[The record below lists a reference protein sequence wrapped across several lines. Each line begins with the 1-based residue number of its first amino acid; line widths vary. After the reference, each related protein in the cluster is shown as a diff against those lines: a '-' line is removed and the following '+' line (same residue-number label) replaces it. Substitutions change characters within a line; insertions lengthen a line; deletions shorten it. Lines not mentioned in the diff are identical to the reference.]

1 MDDEA
6 CKIRVEAV
14 CARLKD
20 EISRLGFTLDQLT
33 ETPRFDNARFE
44 TSKDPYSGEETVC
57 AYWQNA
63 RGYRIGELKF
73 HGDGSFYGEYDVAL
87 PHPTDPQWFVEGV
100 TAWGKDQ
107 LIKSEAKLLAA
118 LGD

>member
-1 MDDEA
+1 MDEQSRKLKVD
-6 CKIRVEAV
+6 AV
-14 CARLKD
+14 CARLQE
-20 EISRLGFTLDQLT
+20 EIYRLGFNADQIK
-33 ETPRFDNARFE
+33 EAPSFHSARFE

-87 PHPTDPQWFVEGV
+87 PHPSDPQWFVEGV
-100 TAWGKDQ
+100 TAWGRDEI
-107 LIKSEAKLLAA
+107 IKSEAKLLAA